1 MSKLV
6 WNASCL
12 AELRGWRHPYL
23 GRRQRSCLK
32 GLLMKRLLGLGVL
45 ALAGSIGSAQ
55 AAVITFEDIAVG
67 VGVDSFHAGA
77 SDPVSGGFLF
87 DASNHS
93 HIANAAWATDNG
105 GTYLVVDDVL
115 GPDVLTISPQAGG
128 AFALTSI
135 DISEAHFSTSIFARQ
150 VQVVGNLFGGGT
162 VSTTLFLDSNL
173 VENVLANYFQTFN
186 FGAAWGNLASFTL
199 TGAGALV
206 GGNYYAIDNV
216 NVGAAVPEPATLS
229 LLGLG
234 AACLFGR
241 RRRTAR

>member
-1 MSKLV
+1 
-6 WNASCL
+6 
-12 AELRGWRHPYL
+12 
-23 GRRQRSCLK
+23 
-32 GLLMKRLLGLGVL
+32 MKRLLGLGVL

-150 VQVVGNLFGGGT
+150 VQVVGNLFTNVRVHTPVDAGLEVRLSSRDGRAELEVVDHGPGISAEHADQVFDRFYRADPGRSRDRGGSGLGLAIAASVVEAHGGSVVHRPTPGGGAT
-162 VSTTLFLDSNL
+162 FAVTLPI
-173 VENVLANYFQTFN
+173 AHP
-186 FGAAWGNLASFTL
+186 
-199 TGAGALV
+199 
-206 GGNYYAIDNV
+206 
-216 NVGAAVPEPATLS
+216 AVP
-229 LLGLG
+229 
-234 AACLFGR
+234 
-241 RRRTAR
+241 ARVA

>member
-1 MSKLV
+1 
-6 WNASCL
+6 
-12 AELRGWRHPYL
+12 
-23 GRRQRSCLK
+23 
-32 GLLMKRLLGLGVL
+32 MKRLLGLGVL
-45 ALAGSIGSAQ
+45 VLAGSIGSAQ
-55 AAVITFEDIAVG
+55 ASVITFEDIAVG

-186 FGAAWGNLASFTL
+186 FGAGWSNLASFTL